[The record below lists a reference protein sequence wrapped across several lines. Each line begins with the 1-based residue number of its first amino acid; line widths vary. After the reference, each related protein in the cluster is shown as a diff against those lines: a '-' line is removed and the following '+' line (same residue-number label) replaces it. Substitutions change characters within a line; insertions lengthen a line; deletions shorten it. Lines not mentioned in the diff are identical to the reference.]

1 MDNNLCFIINNNE
14 LYFEKCLVDYDMS
27 IFYTCVDSDKNKYV
41 VLCCDTDE
49 MRYLVAKSSNSDIFK
64 MLDKKITMKQIFEKA
79 QKIWEISV
87 GDELKFDT
95 IVNIRFESIKAEDLP
110 VEDSIYEI
118 ASNDIKEYYELIK
131 CESEGYKL
139 KNYTKIQ
146 PQTIWFLKSM
156 QEYNVELITDIAT
169 YTFGKKIERRKS
181 TLWDGLFYRDIQK
194 MNLDWESDCYL
205 GNQKVIKPKI
215 SKREVICCV

>member
-1 MDNNLCFIINNNE
+1 M
-14 LYFEKCLVDYDMS
+14 
-27 IFYTCVDSDKNKYV
+27 
-41 VLCCDTDE
+41 
-49 MRYLVAKSSNSDIFK
+49 
-64 MLDKKITMKQIFEKA
+64 
-79 QKIWEISV
+79 
-87 GDELKFDT
+87 
-95 IVNIRFESIKAEDLP
+95 P

-181 TLWDGLFYRDIQK
+181 TL
-194 MNLDWESDCYL
+194 
-205 GNQKVIKPKI
+205 
-215 SKREVICCV
+215 